1 VIEVTEDNK
10 TGETGKPV
18 TLDVL
23 ANDKGEKP
31 LDPTSVM
38 IMDKDG
44 NPVTELVVEN
54 EGIWSVDPITGAITF
69 TPEDGFKENP
79 TPITY
84 IVKDEDGKTSEPAK
98 VVVNYPLQLR
108 ADVRSNIPLHT
119 PVTVDVLTNDTKEP
133 LNEDTVKIVGTNNA
147 GDSLVVK
154 GEGTWSVVNGKI
166 IFTPEDGFDLD
177 PSDIQYTVEN
187 MDGVER
193 TAVTVTVNYVS
204 KARPD
209 VKLTDL
215 AEPVTVPVLENDNGD
230 LNVST
235 VKIVLP
241 ENFMSENP
249 NAKLSADGKELIVPE
264 QGTWKVNA
272 DGTITYKAEEG
283 RAIVDPT
290 PISYSVQDKSGKLLN
305 TDALVTLNQTVV
317 AGESDTNCSNVCDT
331 YEDNVGVFQGFSSLL
346 MMLFALFFGFMSIRK
361 EKF

>member
-1 VIEVTEDNK
+1 
-10 TGETGKPV
+10 
-18 TLDVL
+18 
-23 ANDKGEKP
+23 
-31 LDPTSVM
+31 
-38 IMDKDG
+38 
-44 NPVTELVVEN
+44 
-54 EGIWSVDPITGAITF
+54 
-69 TPEDGFKENP
+69 
-79 TPITY
+79 
-84 IVKDEDGKTSEPAK
+84 
-98 VVVNYPLQLR
+98 
-108 ADVRSNIPLHT
+108 
-119 PVTVDVLTNDTKEP
+119 
-133 LNEDTVKIVGTNNA
+133 
-147 GDSLVVK
+147 
-154 GEGTWSVVNGKI
+154 
-166 IFTPEDGFDLD
+166 
-177 PSDIQYTVEN
+177 

-193 TAVTVTVNYVS
+193 TAVTVTVNYVP